1 MKSESSL
8 QSVVLGPH
16 GFGIDMVTGNRK
28 MMVTHAEKL
37 GSGRPWALV
46 EMCEEGPR
54 GSKSEWVS

>member
-1 MKSESSL
+1 MF
-8 QSVVLGPH
+8 SVVLGPH